1 MNMNINQEYAVQR
14 LGALP
19 TVKQA
24 FGAMPL
30 NMPEIEMPTMQARPA
45 QAQPM
50 PQQEA
55 EAEQPVS
62 AAKKQFLAL
71 RERGVI
77 DENGMTP
84 DGRMFRGGDQ
94 TRFFVASNGGREYV
108 MKDKELM
115 AQLNKITLAENR
127 AFAGLSLEAEETPK
141 NEAQQKIWGEM
152 PERLKAQNLPP
163 ELWDRFNGMLRG
175 EVKASPEELKMAA
188 EIVLPQFS
196 GRAMKREN
204 AEEKRKKAMEAQVRS
219 IEDAHDTATS
229 ALNTIQKLRANLADG
244 FFPETGL
251 AGKALSFIPGFD
263 AYNLERDL
271 ASLKGIIGLQSLMQA
286 KAGSANGASGFG
298 ALSEKELAL
307 LQNKLG
313 ALDAGMGKERLL
325 EALGEIAP
333 LFQRALLRRELDNS
347 ELEEVPAYAPQRYRF
362 TADGQ
367 LLGGGS

>member
-1 MNMNINQEYAVQR
+1 MSMDINQEYAVQR

-19 TVKQA
+19 AVRQA
-24 FGAMPL
+24 FGAMPP
-30 NMPEIEMPTMQARPA
+30 NMPTEEMPAA
-45 QAQPM
+45 LSVS
-50 PQQEA
+50 QENRTSG
-55 EAEQPVS
+55 QTFDS
-62 AAKKQFLAL
+62 AKKAFLAL
-71 RERGVI
+71 REKGAI

-84 DGRMFRGGDQ
+84 DGRMFRGGDE
-94 TRFFVASNGGREYV
+94 TRRFIASNGGREYV
-108 MKDKELM
+108 QKDKDLM
-115 AQLNKITLAENR
+115 AQLNRITIAENR
-127 AFAGLSLEAEETPK
+127 AFSGLPPEEPPK
-141 NEAQQKIWGEM
+141 KPWGEI
-152 PERLKAQNLPP
+152 PERLKTQNLPP
-163 ELWDRFNGMLRG
+163 ELWDRFNGILRG
-175 EVKASPEELKMAA
+175 TVKATPEELKMAT

-196 GRAMKREN
+196 ERAMKRETV
-204 AEEKRKKAMEAQVRS
+204 EEKRKKAMEAQARS
-219 IEDAHDTATS
+219 IEDARDTATS